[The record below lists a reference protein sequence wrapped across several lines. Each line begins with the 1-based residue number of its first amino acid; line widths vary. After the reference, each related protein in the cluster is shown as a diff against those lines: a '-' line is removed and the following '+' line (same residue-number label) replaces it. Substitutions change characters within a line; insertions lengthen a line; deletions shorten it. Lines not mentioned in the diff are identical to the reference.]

1 MKTPTPWYN
10 RTSLP
15 VAIAVLFGFLGWI
28 FYTVLEALFF
38 PATPFL
44 QLFLTNITLPDF
56 ILRIIVS
63 ICFFVFGVSLVDNI
77 TRQHHRENLLK
88 DTNELLTL
96 RISALE
102 QQIKEKT
109 IEVESV
115 LQQKNDLIVGL
126 SHDLNTPLTPL
137 MGFLPLIIK
146 DETDPRIKE
155 LLEISLRNVHYIR
168 DLVSKAIDLALLDST
183 ILGLSKEKTNLSSEI
198 ETILEHKSPSLQSN
212 HLYVDN
218 HVDEHLFVNV
228 DRQKLHE
235 VLNNILTNSITYS
248 SPEGGTI
255 TLDAQRTKDEIIV
268 SIADTGVGLTPEQIR
283 HLFDELYKGDSAR
296 HNHSKTG
303 LSLTICKRIV
313 EKHGG
318 KIWAESKGLG
328 KGTTVFFTVPALEE
342 KNSE

>member
-1 MKTPTPWYN
+1 MKTPVPWYN
-10 RTSLP
+10 RTSIPLA
-15 VAIAVLFGFLGWI
+15 VALFFGFLGWVL
-28 FYTVLEALFF
+28 YTTLEAFFF
-38 PATPFL
+38 PTTPFL
-44 QLFLTNITLPDF
+44 QLFLTDIPLPDL

-63 ICFFVFGVSLVDNI
+63 GCFFIFGVILIDTI
-77 TRQHHRENLLK
+77 ARQRYREKTLK
-88 DTNELLTL
+88 DTNETLNL
-96 RISALE
+96 RIIALE

-109 IEVESV
+109 VEVESL

-146 DETDPRIKE
+146 DEKDQKLKE

-183 ILGLSKEKTNLSSEI
+183 ILGLTVEKTNLSSEI
-198 ETILEHKSPSLQSN
+198 ENILENKSTSLQAN
-212 HLYVDN
+212 HLFVDN
-218 HVDEHLFVNV
+218 HIDEHLFVNV
-228 DRQKLHE
+228 DKLKLRE

-255 TLDAQRTKDEIIV
+255 TLDANRTQNEIVV
-268 SIADTGVGLTPEQIR
+268 SIADTGVGLTPEQI
-283 HLFDELYKGDSAR
+283 HHIFDELYKGDTAR
-296 HNHSKTG
+296 HNHKKTG
-303 LSLTICKRIV
+303 LGLTICKRIV

-328 KGTTVFFTVPALEE
+328 KGTTVYFTVPTLQENGE
-342 KNSE
+342 